1 MVEYDQ
7 LEELSIRI
15 SGQVIELVRTMTPD
29 KTEQYTVKNFFSAS
43 NSAGGH
49 IRAIAYN
56 TGPEF
61 LKKRIN
67 AALEEVCKALYCLD
81 MLNQMAVVEIA
92 CYEKV
97 TASYKEL
104 ARQLSLALNSLN
116 VQK

>member
-1 MVEYDQ
+1 MVDYDQ
-7 LEELSIRI
+7 LEELSVRI

-49 IRAIAYN
+49 IRAIGYN
-56 TGPEF
+56 TGTKF

-67 AALEEVCKALYCLD
+67 AALEEICKAMYCLD

-97 TASYKEL
+97 TASYKEM
-104 ARQLSLALNSLN
+104 AGHLSVALNGLN
-116 VQK
+116 AQK